1 MNKPSGVTINLLDK
15 QYQIA
20 CPDEEREDLTLSAR
34 YLDQQMR
41 NIKASGKVVGLDRI
55 AIMAALNI
63 SHELLKLSHFGSRT
77 WIGGWCALERRGQ
90 KRRGSIGQSPAH
102 RRGVP
107 KSAFL
112 RAIRGHAKQ

>member
-1 MNKPSGVTINLLDK
+1 MSKPSGVTISLLDK

-20 CPDEEREDLTLSAR
+20 CPENEREELVTSAR

-63 SHELLKLSHFGSRT
+63 SHELLKTSRNLKAQDNEASGIVDGT
-77 WIGGWCALERRGQ
+77 SSKRQADKIDEALYE
-90 KRRGSIGQSPAH
+90 
-102 RRGVP
+102 
-107 KSAFL
+107 L
-112 RAIRGHAKQ
+112 RQLKIN

>member
-1 MNKPSGVTINLLDK
+1 MSKPSGVTISLLDK

-20 CPDEEREDLTLSAR
+20 CPDDQREELVASAR

-63 SHELLKLSHFGSRT
+63 SHELLKTSRNLKAQQEEAAVNVDGASSKRLT
-77 WIGGWCALERRGQ
+77 EKIDEALYE
-90 KRRGSIGQSPAH
+90 
-102 RRGVP
+102 
-107 KSAFL
+107 L
-112 RAIRGHAKQ
+112 RQLKIS

>member
-63 SHELLKLSHFGSRT
+63 SHELLKLSREHKASLEQAQDPVDSASSAKLCEK
-77 WIGGWCALERRGQ
+77 IEEALYE
-90 KRRGSIGQSPAH
+90 
-102 RRGVP
+102 
-107 KSAFL
+107 L
-112 RAIRGHAKQ
+112 RQLKIS

>member
-1 MNKPSGVTINLLDK
+1 MSKPSGVTISLLDK

-20 CPDEEREDLTLSAR
+20 CPDDEREELVTSAR

-63 SHELLKLSHFGSRT
+63 SHELLKTSRSLT
-77 WIGGWCALERRGQ
+77 AQREDASENLDGASSKRLAEKIDEALYE
-90 KRRGSIGQSPAH
+90 
-102 RRGVP
+102 
-107 KSAFL
+107 L
-112 RAIRGHAKQ
+112 RQLKIN